1 MQETKWKVASC
12 WAKDVENIA
21 AKQKEK
27 RKTTEKI
34 CGCSE
39 GGDA

>member
-1 MQETKWKVASC
+1 MQEAKWKVASC
-12 WAKDVENIA
+12 WAKDVETIA
-21 AKQKEK
+21 AKQEK